1 VHHLFRVGRGVGD
14 EDVEMFNFLPLM
26 TEKMLGSQRSTCNVS
41 PCGWLPLESD
51 SVMMPARA
59 MAKNR
64 LKQGCDSQ

>member
-1 VHHLFRVGRGVGD
+1 
-14 EDVEMFNFLPLM
+14 
-26 TEKMLGSQRSTCNVS
+26 MLGSQRSTCNVS

-59 MAKNR
+59 IAKNR